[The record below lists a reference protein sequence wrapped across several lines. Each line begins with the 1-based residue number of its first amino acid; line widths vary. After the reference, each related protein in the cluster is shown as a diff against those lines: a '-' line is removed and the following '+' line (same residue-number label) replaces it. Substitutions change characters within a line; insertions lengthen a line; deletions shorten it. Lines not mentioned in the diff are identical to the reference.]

1 MASLSL
7 LEASVALLCF
17 LICHHLLSKKP
28 HDRFLKNWPVL
39 GMLPGFLIVLHRI
52 YDFSVEVLE
61 QTNLTFPFKGPWFTG
76 MDILV
81 TVDPANIHYILS
93 SNFSNY
99 TKGADFKEVFDVFGE
114 MIFNSDGDLWRN
126 QRRAA
131 QYMLNHQGFQKLSMS
146 ATRTKLDDGL
156 VPLFDRFSK
165 EEMVVDLQNLFQR
178 FTFDTTFVLVTGFD
192 PKTLSVEMP
201 EDEYAEALDVLGEGI
216 FFRHVIPKFL
226 WKLQKWIGFG
236 QEKRTMEADAT
247 FDRVSAKYILAK
259 RHEVLSQGIH
269 DQQQSNGE
277 CHEDLLTSHMK
288 LDTTKYELLN
298 PSDDK
303 FLRDTIL
310 AFNLAGRDTTAS
322 ALSWFFWLL
331 SENPRVVTK
340 IRQEI
345 ITNISLHGQDNLDKL
360 VYLQAALYE
369 SMRLYPPVPFQRK
382 SPIKPD
388 LLPSGHKV
396 EANSTIMIFLYA
408 LGRMRAVWGEDAM
421 EFKPERWVSQS
432 GCLRHE
438 PSFKFLSFNAGPRTC
453 PGKQLALTL
462 IKTVAVEILQ
472 NYDIKVIKGQ
482 KIEPDPGLILYM
494 KHGLSVTI
502 TKRSL
507 FCFIFLHCLLFKKHH
522 NRLLRNW
529 PVLGMLPGLLV
540 ELHRIY
546 DFTVELL
553 ESTDLTFLFKG
564 PWFSG
569 MDMLLTV
576 DPANIHYMLSSNFYN
591 YTKGAE
597 FKEVFDAF
605 GDSILTTESEAWKN
619 LRKAS
624 QVMIN
629 HHGFQKLSV
638 STTMSKL
645 KEGLVPLLNRFA
657 EEGAT
662 VDLQDVFGRFM
673 FDTTLVIVTGCD
685 DPRSLSFEM
694 PEDES
699 AKALHDIGEG
709 ILEEDMIDAN
719 ATFDRVCEKHISA
732 KREEIARSEGHPT
745 GESEDLLTSHMKLDA
760 AKYKLSSSIDDK
772 FLRDTILTFIL
783 AGRDTIASVLTW
795 FFWLLSENPNVL
807 SKIRREMDT
816 NLQPSSSSEYDPTEQ
831 FNKLVYLHA
840 TLCETMRLYPPVP
853 IERVCLPFDQMCFQI
868 LILIYALGREKMH
881 RSSSQRDGYLRP
893 EC

>member
-1 MASLSL
+1 MGTSSQHYLMASLSL

-178 FTFDTTFVLVTGFD
+178 FTFDTTFVLVT
-192 PKTLSVEMP
+192 
-201 EDEYAEALDVLGEGI
+201 
-216 FFRHVIPKFL
+216 
-226 WKLQKWIGFG
+226 
-236 QEKRTMEADAT
+236 
-247 FDRVSAKYILAK
+247 AK

-494 KHGLSVTI
+494 KHGLS
-502 TKRSL
+502 
-507 FCFIFLHCLLFKKHH
+507 KHH

-553 ESTDLTFLFKG
+553 ESTDLTFLLKG

-709 ILEEDMIDAN
+709 ILYRHALVEATKLVWSRKREEDMIDAN

-853 IERVCLPFDQMCFQI
+853 IERGEDASEFKPERWISETGVLRHEPSFKFLAFNAGPRTCLGKKMAMVLMKAVVVEILQNFDVKVAES
-868 LILIYALGREKMH
+868 LEDRT
-881 RSSSQRDGYLRP
+881 RSSFNS
-893 EC
+893 

>member
-17 LICHHLLSKKP
+17 LIFHHLLFKKP

-114 MIFNSDGDLWRN
+114 MIFNSDGDMWRN

-146 ATRTKLDDGL
+146 ATRAKLDDGL

-165 EEMVVDLQNLFQR
+165 KEMVVDLQNVFQR

-201 EDEYAEALDVLGEGI
+201 EDEYAKALDVLGDGI
-216 FFRHVIPKFL
+216 FFRHVVPKFL

-236 QEKRTMEADAT
+236 QEKRTMEAGAT
-247 FDRVSAKYILAK
+247 FDRVSAKYISAK
-259 RHEVLSQGIH
+259 RKEMRTQ
-269 DQQQSNGE
+269 DQQSNGE

-288 LDTTKYELLN
+288 LDTTKYEILN

-345 ITNISLHGQDNLDKL
+345 ITNINLHGQHNLDKL

-396 EANSTIMIFLYA
+396 DSSSTIMIFLYA

-462 IKTVAVEILQ
+462 MKTVAVEILQ

-494 KHGLSVTI
+494 KHGLRRCSAPRDGH
-502 TKRSL
+502 K
-507 FCFIFLHCLLFKKHH
+507 
-522 NRLLRNW
+522 
-529 PVLGMLPGLLV
+529 
-540 ELHRIY
+540 
-546 DFTVELL
+546 
-553 ESTDLTFLFKG
+553 
-564 PWFSG
+564 
-569 MDMLLTV
+569 
-576 DPANIHYMLSSNFYN
+576 
-591 YTKGAE
+591 
-597 FKEVFDAF
+597 
-605 GDSILTTESEAWKN
+605 
-619 LRKAS
+619 
-624 QVMIN
+624 
-629 HHGFQKLSV
+629 
-638 STTMSKL
+638 STT
-645 KEGLVPLLNRFA
+645 
-657 EEGAT
+657 
-662 VDLQDVFGRFM
+662 
-673 FDTTLVIVTGCD
+673 
-685 DPRSLSFEM
+685 
-694 PEDES
+694 
-699 AKALHDIGEG
+699 
-709 ILEEDMIDAN
+709 
-719 ATFDRVCEKHISA
+719 
-732 KREEIARSEGHPT
+732 
-745 GESEDLLTSHMKLDA
+745 
-760 AKYKLSSSIDDK
+760 KYSSDC
-772 FLRDTILTFIL
+772 
-783 AGRDTIASVLTW
+783 
-795 FFWLLSENPNVL
+795 
-807 SKIRREMDT
+807 
-816 NLQPSSSSEYDPTEQ
+816 DPTEQ

-840 TLCETMRLYPPVP
+840 ALCETMRLYPPVP
-853 IERVCLPFDQMCFQI
+853 IERVSPVRSDVLPSGHKCGGEDASEFKPERWISETGVLRHEPSFKLLAFNAGPRTCLGKKMAMVLMKAVVVEI
-868 LILIYALGREKMH
+868 L
-881 RSSSQRDGYLRP
+881 QNF
-893 EC
+893 